1 MPTRLNAEA
10 FGYALL
16 QPVSVTD
23 QWDGSPLPLE
33 SETSASLSPTP
44 TGSTIFVYQ
53 NKATINNAGSL
64 LLTSVSTSI
73 PSVST
78 SIPLTAPAFN
88 NQALVLIRNWKGNSL
103 KVTNSSPGEN
113 TPITIQ
119 LMGPGMPGVS
129 PAKLPIGPPG
139 ISLAPG
145 ACAQGF
151 ANPRWMQLAMQ
162 NTPGNQSIIAL
173 IGGPAVSGNN
183 AYLFGINFE
192 TDTGPP
198 PAVPPPDGY
207 YATSS
212 SNNYSFQFN
221 WGPGSYLL
229 FCANFSANTAGDT
242 TVVLRAL

>member
-23 QWDGSPLPLE
+23 QWNGSLLPLE
-33 SETSASLSPTP
+33 SETSASLSATP
-44 TGSTIFVYQ
+44 NGSTIFVYQ
-53 NKATINNAGSL
+53 NIATINNAGSL
-64 LLTSVSTSI
+64 LLTSGSA
-73 PSVST
+73 
-78 SIPLTAPAFN
+78 SIPLPAPAFN
-88 NQALVLIRNWKGNSL
+88 NQALVLIRNWQGNSL
-103 KVTNSSPGEN
+103 KVTNTSPSQN

-162 NTPGNQSIIAL
+162 NTLGNQSIIAL